1 MDQFPLHVSLPSSL
15 LQNEEKATSCDTLGM
30 FVFCCCCCCCFFT
43 FYFPFLAF
51 VSAVHS
57 SLNTTLLRSD
67 SCQPAQ
73 QDVYHPGCLPPHPC
87 PERKTTPGLSCKPDS
102 SLTDHSRDP
111 ACSVPWPPHL
121 HLVFTWGTSG
131 TKATQ

>member
-1 MDQFPLHVSLPSSL
+1 MLATVIGSVSLPSSL
-15 LQNEEKATSCDTLGM
+15 LQNEEKATSCDM
-30 FVFCCCCCCCFFT
+30 FFLYFFFFT

-51 VSAVHS
+51 VSAVRS

-73 QDVYHPGCLPPHPC
+73 QDVHHPGCLPPHPQ

-121 HLVFTWGTSG
+121 YLVFTWGTSG